1 MPGWPMTRTKF
12 CLAVTVLWLSGCSL
26 PTAPPVTPLP
36 AAQSAIGAAQIQQ
49 PVLSAAQQQQFEQA
63 KQQLSDGDFAA
74 ATAILQ
80 TLAAQLPKLP
90 GISYNLALSQWQGG
104 DITAA
109 QHSLAQLLAGTPQHS
124 DGHNLSGILARQQ
137 GNFRQAERHFQRA
150 LQADAKYAVAHKNLA
165 FLYEL
170 YLGEPLQAHYHYQQY
185 YALTQ
190 DDQAKMWL
198 ALLEQEL
205 DQLPAQAAKEPDDE

>member
-1 MPGWPMTRTKF
+1 MRIKF
-12 CLAVTVLWLSGCSL
+12 CLVVTVLWLSGCSL
-26 PTAPPVTPLP
+26 PIAPPLTPQP
-36 AAQSAIGAAQIQQ
+36 AAQQATDATQIAQ
-49 PVLSAAQQQQFEQA
+49 PVLSAAQQQQFDQA
-63 KQQLSDGDFAA
+63 KQQLNAGNFAA
-74 ATAILQ
+74 ASTILQ
-80 TLAAQLPKLP
+80 PLAAQLPKLP
-90 GISYNLALSQWQGG
+90 GIRYNLALSQWQGG

-109 QHSLAQLLAGTPQHS
+109 QQSLMQLLAVTPQHS
-124 DGHNLSGILARQQ
+124 DGHNLSGVLARQQ
-137 GNFRQAERHFQRA
+137 GHFRQAERHFQRA
-150 LQADAKYAVAHKNLA
+150 LQADAENSAAHKNLA

>member
-1 MPGWPMTRTKF
+1 MTRIKF
-12 CLAVTVLWLSGCSL
+12 CQAVTVLWLSGCSL
-26 PTAPPVTPLP
+26 PTVPPPTPVLQP
-36 AAQSAIGAAQIQQ
+36 ATDAAQIPQQ

-63 KQQLSDGDFAA
+63 KQQLSGGDFAA

-80 TLAAQLPKLP
+80 PLAAQLPKLP
-90 GISYNLALSQWQGG
+90 GIRYNLALSQWQGG
-104 DITAA
+104 DIAAA
-109 QHSLAQLLAGTPQHS
+109 QRSLAQLLAGAPQHS
-124 DGHNLSGILARQQ
+124 DGHNLSGVLARQQ

-190 DDQAKMWL
+190 DVQTKIWL

-205 DQLPAQAAKEPDDE
+205 DQLPAQAAKEPDNE

>member
-1 MPGWPMTRTKF
+1 MTRIKF
-12 CLAVTVLWLSGCSL
+12 SLAVVVLWLSGCSL
-26 PTAPPVTPLP
+26 PTVPPTPVLQP
-36 AAQSAIGAAQIQQ
+36 AAQQATGEAQIPQQ

-63 KQQLSDGDFAA
+63 KQQLSSGEFAA

-80 TLAAQLPKLP
+80 PLAVQLPKLP
-90 GISYNLALSQWQGG
+90 GIRYNLALSQWQGG
-104 DITAA
+104 DIAAA
-109 QHSLAQLLAGTPQHS
+109 QHSLTQLLAGAPQYS
-124 DGHNLSGILARQQ
+124 DGHNLSGVLARQQ

>member
-1 MPGWPMTRTKF
+1 MKRIKVS
-12 CLAVTVLWLSGCSL
+12 LAVAVLWLSGCSL
-26 PTAPPVTPLP
+26 PTAVPPT
-36 AAQSAIGAAQIQQ
+36 
-49 PVLSAAQQQQFEQA
+49 PVLQPTESTAEITQPALTAVQQQQFEQA
-63 KQQLSDGDFAA
+63 KQQLNAGNFASA
-74 ATAILQ
+74 SALLQ
-80 TLAAQLPKLP
+80 PLAAQLPGLT

-104 DITAA
+104 DVSAA
-109 QHSLAQLLAGTPQHS
+109 QQSLAQLLAASPQFS

-150 LQADAKYAVAHKNLA
+150 LQADASYAAAHKNLA

-190 DDQAKMWL
+190 DEQVKVWL

-205 DQLPAQAAKEPDDE
+205 DQVPEQSAKEPDDE